1 MNAVKRM
8 LYKALKND
16 EFAKVVNEHFCLVG
30 INGGILNLNSDFD
43 WSYEQSKINFIKELI
58 GYRHDYTIRAIK
70 VAYKEQMRKTPY
82 LWYDEFRSRARYILK
97 NWRRLKKNSFF
108 NE

>member
-8 LYKALKND
+8 LYKALKNN

-58 GYRHDYTIRAIK
+58 EERDKYPIKFIKDVYRK
-70 VAYKEQMRKTPY
+70 QMRRTPY

-108 NE
+108 NK